1 MLLTKLWINQL
12 SLNNSLLLVTQW
24 KCKSRQ
30 ELFWFFNVLVLRNV
44 PYPQHWKGSFDIIN
58 STVRAAGSCRKIH
71 SSHIHYTLVTNFFR
85 EIILSERPWQMFQ
98 GHFVWAV
105 NLDPSV
111 IVVALQLQNQ
121 INLHNTLR
129 FK

>member
-1 MLLTKLWINQL
+1 
-12 SLNNSLLLVTQW
+12 
-24 KCKSRQ
+24 
-30 ELFWFFNVLVLRNV
+30 
-44 PYPQHWKGSFDIIN
+44 
-58 STVRAAGSCRKIH
+58 
-71 SSHIHYTLVTNFFR
+71 
-85 EIILSERPWQMFQ
+85 MFQ